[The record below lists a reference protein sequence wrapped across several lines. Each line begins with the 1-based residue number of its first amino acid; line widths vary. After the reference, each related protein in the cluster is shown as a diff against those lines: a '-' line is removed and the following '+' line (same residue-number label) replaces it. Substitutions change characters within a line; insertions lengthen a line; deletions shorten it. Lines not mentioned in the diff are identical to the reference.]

1 MTPLSLPARIT
12 DGLIQ
17 RRCKLGSSSPR
28 WWRGCNCT
36 RWVERERGR
45 ESKVGAVARRLLN
58 SGALLP
64 SSMEKGDREREEEGH
79 NEKRIT
85 RAIMVTAGLYNMNYL
100 LLAGS
105 NAVYVGNKSCQK
117 KGRLR

>member
-1 MTPLSLPARIT
+1 V
-12 DGLIQ
+12 Q
-17 RRCKLGSSSPR
+17 
-28 WWRGCNCT
+28 CNCT
-36 RWVERERGR
+36 RWVERERGGGGR

-64 SSMEKGDREREEEGH
+64 SSMEKGDREREEGH

>member
-1 MTPLSLPARIT
+1 
-12 DGLIQ
+12 
-17 RRCKLGSSSPR
+17 
-28 WWRGCNCT
+28 
-36 RWVERERGR
+36 
-45 ESKVGAVARRLLN
+45 
-58 SGALLP
+58 
-64 SSMEKGDREREEEGH
+64 MEKGDREREEGH